1 MTKRISLNLDNVAES
16 RRERVKSDVAEFL
29 LNETLRDL
37 SRGVSPLTG
46 SPFQSLSKDYAN
58 AQKGGDTTPNL
69 ELEGDMLD
77 DYDVR
82 STEGQSYVEIGFF
95 KGSSQ
100 IPKADGHNNWSGK
113 SELPQRRFIPRE
125 DEGYRQGILSGI
137 NQIIRSA
144 ESDRVESREAAR
156 DEINEA
162 WQGTNIAE
170 LFGPEAIDVLI
181 EAVLRG
187 D

>member
-1 MTKRISLNLDNVAES
+1 MTKRISLNLDNVPES
-16 RRERVKSDVAEFL
+16 RRETVKSDVAEFL

-46 SPFQSLSKDYAN
+46 SPFKSLSKEYAN

-95 KGSSQ
+95 KGSDQ
-100 IPKADGHNNWSGK
+100 IPKADGHNNWSGR
-113 SELPQRRFIPRE
+113 SELPQRRFIPKS
-125 DEGYRQGILSGI
+125 DEQYRDGITNGI

-144 ESDRVESREAAR
+144 ESDRANRRDEAR

-162 WQGTNIAE
+162 WQGTNITD